1 MKFYDQETK
10 DVLKFFKTTE
20 EGLSDKEA
28 KQRLEKYGVNII
40 QEEKR
45 KSKLRI
51 FLGQFNNFMI
61 ILLLVVGFLSL
72 LYAMFSTHDY
82 LDAIVILGTTIVN
95 IIMGYL
101 QENKAEDA
109 IEKLKQYN
117 VTKVMVKRDGKFKE
131 IPSSN
136 LVMGDI
142 IELDAGDTI
151 PADARIIES
160 FFAKTDES
168 LLTGESNS
176 VTKHA
181 NVIASNSDLH
191 ERSNM
196 IYAGTSIASGKI
208 TAVVVNTGMQTEMG
222 KIAKTI
228 NTDKEPLTSLQI
240 KVKKIS
246 SFISMVAIFLIIF
259 VLGYSLIKDYD
270 LLTVIMLCISM
281 IVASVPECLPV
292 AITATLSIGVSQMA
306 KKKTIVRNLAAIET
320 LGATE
325 IICTDKTGTLTEN
338 KMEILSIYKDH
349 QEFLAKDY
357 KAITSDY
364 LLSVMALCNTI
375 HKDIANHLYGDSV
388 DIALAEYAEEKNY
401 KKEKLEK
408 KYKIVVE
415 IPFDSDRKMM
425 SNIYKENDEVKMF
438 SKGSLDNILK
448 NCSKILINGKERK
461 ITKEDKETIENQEKI
476 YSENALKVLAIA
488 IKSDIKEHEKT
499 EDYIKEEQKGLCF
512 VGLVAMKDPA
522 RANVAASIKTCK
534 EAHIRPIMITGDS
547 LETALAIA
555 KEVGIIDENEEG
567 VLGSDLEN
575 LSPKEFKKCVNKY
588 NVFARVNPEH
598 KHMIVEALQKQGKVV
613 AMTGDGVNDAPA
625 LKLANVGI
633 GMGESGTDVT
643 KSVSDIILLNDS
655 FSTIVTAVDEGR
667 RIYDN
672 VIINVLYNL
681 SSNFTEIVIILIGMF
696 LSFNIILPLHVLYI
710 DLVADT
716 IPSIMLAFEKAS
728 KNNMK
733 KKPNGLNKPIFSPHF
748 IAFLILSVIVEAGVS
763 LAIFFAFKNTLGLA
777 LAQTLA
783 LLSVVLNEFVFAYNC
798 RSLNE
803 QIYERKI
810 FSNKYL
816 NYGIIGLILVQ
827 LLVFLTPIGHIFS
840 LEQVS
845 LTQFAIVFIVNILS
859 FFVIETLK
867 PVLNK
872 IFKDN

>member
-1 MKFYDQETK
+1 MKFYDQEPK
-10 DVLKFFKTTE
+10 DVLKFFKTSE

-28 KQRLEKYGVNII
+28 QRRLEKYGANII

-72 LYAMFSTHDY
+72 LYAMFSTQDY
-82 LDAIVILGTTIVN
+82 LDSIVILGTTFVN

-131 IPSSN
+131 VPSSD
-136 LVMGDI
+136 LVIGDI
-142 IELDAGDTI
+142 IELDAGDTV
-151 PADARIIES
+151 PADARILES
-160 FFAKTDES
+160 FFAKADEA
-168 LLTGESNS
+168 LLTGESNT
-176 VTKHA
+176 VTKHSE
-181 NVIASNSDLH
+181 VIAPESDLH
-191 ERSNM
+191 ERANM

-208 TAVVVNTGMQTEMG
+208 TAIVVNTGMQTEMG

-259 VLGYSLIKDYD
+259 VLGYSLIMDYD

-306 KKKTIVRNLAAIET
+306 KKKTIVRNLSAIET

-338 KMEILSIYKDH
+338 KMEIVSIYKDH

-357 KAITSDY
+357 KAPTTDY
-364 LLSVMALCNTI
+364 LLSIMALCNTI
-375 HKDIANHLYGDSV
+375 HKDKKDHLYGDSV

-401 KKEKLEK
+401 QKEKLEK

-415 IPFDSDRKMM
+415 IPFDSNRKRM
-425 SNIYKENDEVKMF
+425 SNIYKENNEIKMF
-438 SKGSLDNILK
+438 TKGSLDTILQ
-448 NCSKILINGKERK
+448 NCSKILIDGQEKK
-461 ITKEDKETIENQEKI
+461 ISKEDTAAIKKQEKK
-476 YSENALKVLAIA
+476 YSQKALKVLAMA
-488 IKSDIKEHEKT
+488 IKTNLKDHEKT

-522 RANVAASIKTCK
+522 RPNVAASIKKCK

-555 KEVGIIDENEEG
+555 KEVGIIEEDEG
-567 VLGSDLEN
+567 GILGSDLEK

-598 KHMIVEALQKQGKVV
+598 KHMIVEVLQKQGKVV

-733 KKPNGLNKPIFSPHF
+733 KKPNGLNKPIFTPHF
-748 IAFLILSVIVEAGVS
+748 IAFLVLSVIVEAGVS
-763 LAIFFAFKNTLGLA
+763 LTIFFVFKNFVGLA

-816 NYGIIGLILVQ
+816 NSGIIGLILVQ

-859 FFVIETLK
+859 FFVIEALK

>member
-1 MKFYDQETK
+1 MKFYDQEPK
-10 DVLKFFKTTE
+10 DVLKFFKTSE

-28 KQRLEKYGVNII
+28 KRRLEKYGANII

-72 LYAMFSTHDY
+72 LYAMFSTQDY
-82 LDAIVILGTTIVN
+82 LDSIVILGTTFVN

-131 IPSSN
+131 VPSSD
-136 LVMGDI
+136 LVIGDI
-142 IELDAGDTI
+142 IELDAGDTV
-151 PADARIIES
+151 PADARILES
-160 FFAKTDES
+160 FFAKADEA
-168 LLTGESNS
+168 LLTGESNT
-176 VTKHA
+176 VTKHSE
-181 NVIASNSDLH
+181 VIAPESDLH
-191 ERSNM
+191 ERANM

-208 TAVVVNTGMQTEMG
+208 TAIVVNTGMQTEMG

-259 VLGYSLIKDYD
+259 VLGYSLIMDYD

-306 KKKTIVRNLAAIET
+306 KKKTIVRNLSAIET

-338 KMEILSIYKDH
+338 KMEIVSIYKDH

-357 KAITSDY
+357 KAPTTDY
-364 LLSVMALCNTI
+364 LLSIMALCNTI
-375 HKDIANHLYGDSV
+375 HKDKKDHLYGDSV

-401 KKEKLEK
+401 QKEKLEK

-415 IPFDSDRKMM
+415 IPFDSNRKRM
-425 SNIYKENDEVKMF
+425 SNIYKENNEIKMF
-438 SKGSLDNILK
+438 TKGSLDTILQ
-448 NCSKILINGKERK
+448 NCSKILIDGQEKK
-461 ITKEDKETIENQEKI
+461 ISKEDIAAIKKQEKK
-476 YSENALKVLAIA
+476 YSQKALKVLAMA
-488 IKSDIKEHEKT
+488 IKTNLKDHEKT

-522 RANVAASIKTCK
+522 RPNVAASIKKCK

-555 KEVGIIDENEEG
+555 KEVGIIEEDEG
-567 VLGSDLEN
+567 GILGSDLEK

-598 KHMIVEALQKQGKVV
+598 KHMIVEVLQKQGKVV

-733 KKPNGLNKPIFSPHF
+733 KKPNGLNKPIFTPHF
-748 IAFLILSVIVEAGVS
+748 IAFLVLSVIVEAGVS
-763 LAIFFAFKNTLGLA
+763 LTIFFVFKNFVGLA

-816 NYGIIGLILVQ
+816 NSGIIGLILVQ

-859 FFVIETLK
+859 FFVIEALK

>member
-1 MKFYDQETK
+1 MKFYDQEPK
-10 DVLKFFKTTE
+10 DVLKFFKTSE

-28 KQRLEKYGVNII
+28 KRRLEKYGANII

-72 LYAMFSTHDY
+72 LYAMFSIQDY
-82 LDAIVILGTTIVN
+82 LDSIVILGTTFVN

-131 IPSSN
+131 VPSSD
-136 LVMGDI
+136 LVIGDI
-142 IELDAGDTI
+142 IELDAGDTV
-151 PADARIIES
+151 PADARILES
-160 FFAKTDES
+160 FFAKADEA
-168 LLTGESNS
+168 LLTGESNT
-176 VTKHA
+176 VTKHSE
-181 NVIASNSDLH
+181 VIAPESDLH
-191 ERSNM
+191 ERANM

-208 TAVVVNTGMQTEMG
+208 TAIVVNTGMQTEMG

-259 VLGYSLIKDYD
+259 VLGYSLIMDYD

-306 KKKTIVRNLAAIET
+306 KKKTIVRNLSAIET

-338 KMEILSIYKDH
+338 KMEIVSIYKDH

-357 KAITSDY
+357 KAPTTDY
-364 LLSVMALCNTI
+364 LLSIMALCNTI
-375 HKDIANHLYGDSV
+375 HKDKKDHLYGDSV

-401 KKEKLEK
+401 QKEKLEK

-415 IPFDSDRKMM
+415 IPFDSNRKRM
-425 SNIYKENDEVKMF
+425 SNIYKENNEIKMF
-438 SKGSLDNILK
+438 TKGSLDTILQ
-448 NCSKILINGKERK
+448 NCSKILIDGQEKK
-461 ITKEDKETIENQEKI
+461 ISKEDIAAIKKQEKK
-476 YSENALKVLAIA
+476 YSQKALKVLAMA
-488 IKSDIKEHEKT
+488 IKTNLKDHEKT

-522 RANVAASIKTCK
+522 RPNVAASIKKCK

-555 KEVGIIDENEEG
+555 KEVGIIEEDEG
-567 VLGSDLEN
+567 GILGSDLEK

-598 KHMIVEALQKQGKVV
+598 KHMIVEVLQKQGKVV

-733 KKPNGLNKPIFSPHF
+733 KKPNGLNKPIFTPHF
-748 IAFLILSVIVEAGVS
+748 IAFLVLSVIVEAGVS
-763 LAIFFAFKNTLGLA
+763 LTIFFVFKNFVGLA

-816 NYGIIGLILVQ
+816 NSGIIGLILVQ

-859 FFVIETLK
+859 FFVIEALK

>member
-1 MKFYDQETK
+1 MKFYDQEPK
-10 DVLKFFKTTE
+10 DVLKFFKTSE

-28 KQRLEKYGVNII
+28 KRRLEKYGANII

-72 LYAMFSTHDY
+72 LYAMFSTQDY
-82 LDAIVILGTTIVN
+82 LDSIVILGTTFVN

-131 IPSSN
+131 VPSSD
-136 LVMGDI
+136 LVIGDI
-142 IELDAGDTI
+142 IELDAGDTV
-151 PADARIIES
+151 PADARILES
-160 FFAKTDES
+160 FFAKADEA
-168 LLTGESNS
+168 LLTGESNT
-176 VTKHA
+176 VTKHSE
-181 NVIASNSDLH
+181 VIAPESDLH
-191 ERSNM
+191 ERANM

-208 TAVVVNTGMQTEMG
+208 TAIVVNTGMQTEMG

-259 VLGYSLIKDYD
+259 VLGYSLIMDYD

-306 KKKTIVRNLAAIET
+306 KKKTIVRNLSAIET

-338 KMEILSIYKDH
+338 KMEIVSIYKDH

-357 KAITSDY
+357 KAPTTDY
-364 LLSVMALCNTI
+364 LLSIMALCNTI
-375 HKDIANHLYGDSV
+375 HKDKKDQLYGDSV

-401 KKEKLEK
+401 QKEKLEK

-415 IPFDSDRKMM
+415 IPFDSNRKRM
-425 SNIYKENDEVKMF
+425 SNIYKENNEIKMF
-438 SKGSLDNILK
+438 TKGSLDTILQ
-448 NCSKILINGKERK
+448 NCSKILIDGQEKK
-461 ITKEDKETIENQEKI
+461 ISKEDTAAIKKQEKK
-476 YSENALKVLAIA
+476 YSQKALKVLAMA
-488 IKSDIKEHEKT
+488 IKTNLKDHEKT

-522 RANVAASIKTCK
+522 RPNVAASIKKCK

-555 KEVGIIDENEEG
+555 KEVGIIEEDEG
-567 VLGSDLEN
+567 GILGSDLEK

-598 KHMIVEALQKQGKVV
+598 KHMIVEVLQKQGKVV

-655 FSTIVTAVDEGR
+655 FSTIVTAVDKGR

-733 KKPNGLNKPIFSPHF
+733 KKPNGLNKPIFTPHF
-748 IAFLILSVIVEAGVS
+748 IAFLVLSVIVEAGVS
-763 LAIFFAFKNTLGLA
+763 LTIFFVFKNFVGLA

-816 NYGIIGLILVQ
+816 NSGIIGLILVQ

-859 FFVIETLK
+859 FFVIEALK

>member
-1 MKFYDQETK
+1 MKFYDQEPK
-10 DVLKFFKTTE
+10 DVLKFFKTSE

-28 KQRLEKYGVNII
+28 KRRLEKYGANII

-72 LYAMFSTHDY
+72 LYAMFSTQDY
-82 LDAIVILGTTIVN
+82 LDSIVILGTTFVN

-131 IPSSN
+131 VPSSD
-136 LVMGDI
+136 LVIGDI
-142 IELDAGDTI
+142 IELDAGDTV
-151 PADARIIES
+151 PADARILES
-160 FFAKTDES
+160 FFAKADEA
-168 LLTGESNS
+168 LLTGESNT
-176 VTKHA
+176 VTKHSE
-181 NVIASNSDLH
+181 VIAPESDLH
-191 ERSNM
+191 ERANM

-208 TAVVVNTGMQTEMG
+208 TAIVVNTGMQTEMG

-259 VLGYSLIKDYD
+259 VLGYSLIMDYD

-306 KKKTIVRNLAAIET
+306 KKKTIVRNLSAIET

-338 KMEILSIYKDH
+338 KMEIVSIYKDH

-357 KAITSDY
+357 KAPTTDY
-364 LLSVMALCNTI
+364 LLSIMALCNTI
-375 HKDIANHLYGDSV
+375 HKDKKDHLYGDSV

-401 KKEKLEK
+401 QKEKLEK

-415 IPFDSDRKMM
+415 IPFDSNRKRM
-425 SNIYKENDEVKMF
+425 SNIYKENNEIKMF
-438 SKGSLDNILK
+438 TKGSLDTILQ
-448 NCSKILINGKERK
+448 NCSKILIDGQEKK
-461 ITKEDKETIENQEKI
+461 ISKEDTAAIKKQEKK
-476 YSENALKVLAIA
+476 YSQKALKVLAMA
-488 IKSDIKEHEKT
+488 IKTNLKDHEKT

-522 RANVAASIKTCK
+522 RPNVAASIKKCK

-555 KEVGIIDENEEG
+555 KEVGIIEEDEG
-567 VLGSDLEN
+567 GILGSDLEK
-575 LSPKEFKKCVNKY
+575 LSPKKKKKCVNKY

-598 KHMIVEALQKQGKVV
+598 KHMIVEVLQKQGKVV

-733 KKPNGLNKPIFSPHF
+733 KKPNGLNKPIFTPHF
-748 IAFLILSVIVEAGVS
+748 IAFLVLSVIVEAGVS
-763 LAIFFAFKNTLGLA
+763 LTIFFVFKNFVGLA

-816 NYGIIGLILVQ
+816 NSGIIGLILVQ

-859 FFVIETLK
+859 FFVIEALK

>member
-1 MKFYDQETK
+1 MKFYDQEPK
-10 DVLKFFKTTE
+10 DVLKFFKTSE

-28 KQRLEKYGVNII
+28 KRRLEKYGANII

-72 LYAMFSTHDY
+72 LYAMFSTQDY
-82 LDAIVILGTTIVN
+82 LDSIVILGTTFVN

-131 IPSSN
+131 VPSSD
-136 LVMGDI
+136 LVIGDI
-142 IELDAGDTI
+142 IELDAGDTV
-151 PADARIIES
+151 PADARILES
-160 FFAKTDES
+160 FFAKADEA
-168 LLTGESNS
+168 LLTGESNT
-176 VTKHA
+176 VTKHSE
-181 NVIASNSDLH
+181 VIAPESDLH
-191 ERSNM
+191 ERANM

-208 TAVVVNTGMQTEMG
+208 TAIVVNTGMQTEMG

-259 VLGYSLIKDYD
+259 VLGYSLIMDYD

-306 KKKTIVRNLAAIET
+306 KKKTIVRNLSAIET

-338 KMEILSIYKDH
+338 KMEIVSIYKDH

-357 KAITSDY
+357 KAPTTDY
-364 LLSVMALCNTI
+364 LLSIMALCNTI
-375 HKDIANHLYGDSV
+375 HKDKKDHLYGDSV

-401 KKEKLEK
+401 QKEKLEK

-415 IPFDSDRKMM
+415 IPFDSNRKRM
-425 SNIYKENDEVKMF
+425 SNIYKENNEIKMF
-438 SKGSLDNILK
+438 TKGSLDTILQ
-448 NCSKILINGKERK
+448 NCSKILIDGQEKK
-461 ITKEDKETIENQEKI
+461 ISKEDTAEIKKQEKK
-476 YSENALKVLAIA
+476 YSQKALKVLAMA
-488 IKSDIKEHEKT
+488 IKTNLKDHEKT

-522 RANVAASIKTCK
+522 RPNVAASIKKCK

-555 KEVGIIDENEEG
+555 KEVGIIEEDEG
-567 VLGSDLEN
+567 GILGSDLEK

-598 KHMIVEALQKQGKVV
+598 KHMIVEVLQKQGKVV

-733 KKPNGLNKPIFSPHF
+733 KKPNGLNKPIFTPHF
-748 IAFLILSVIVEAGVS
+748 IAFLVLSVIVEAGVS
-763 LAIFFAFKNTLGLA
+763 LTIFFVFKNFVGLA

-816 NYGIIGLILVQ
+816 NSGIIGLILVQ

-859 FFVIETLK
+859 FFVIEALK

>member
-1 MKFYDQETK
+1 MKFYDQEPK
-10 DVLKFFKTTE
+10 DVLKFFKTSE

-28 KQRLEKYGVNII
+28 KRRLEKYGANII

-72 LYAMFSTHDY
+72 LYAMFSTQDY
-82 LDAIVILGTTIVN
+82 LDSIVILGTTFVN

-131 IPSSN
+131 VPSSD
-136 LVMGDI
+136 LVIGDI
-142 IELDAGDTI
+142 IELDAGDTV
-151 PADARIIES
+151 PADARILES
-160 FFAKTDES
+160 FFAKADEA
-168 LLTGESNS
+168 LLTGESNT
-176 VTKHA
+176 VTKHSE
-181 NVIASNSDLH
+181 VIAPESDLH
-191 ERSNM
+191 ERANM

-208 TAVVVNTGMQTEMG
+208 TAIVVNTGMQTEMG

-259 VLGYSLIKDYD
+259 VLGYSLIMDYD

-306 KKKTIVRNLAAIET
+306 KKKTIVRNLSAIET

-338 KMEILSIYKDH
+338 KMEIVSIYKDH

-357 KAITSDY
+357 KAPTTDY
-364 LLSVMALCNTI
+364 LLSIMALCNTI
-375 HKDIANHLYGDSV
+375 HKDKKDHLYGDSV

-401 KKEKLEK
+401 QKEKLEK

-415 IPFDSDRKMM
+415 IPFDSNRKRM
-425 SNIYKENDEVKMF
+425 SNIYKENNEIKMF
-438 SKGSLDNILK
+438 TKGSLDTILQ
-448 NCSKILINGKERK
+448 NCSKILIDGQEKK
-461 ITKEDKETIENQEKI
+461 ISKEDTAAIKKQEKK
-476 YSENALKVLAIA
+476 YSQKALKVLAMA
-488 IKSDIKEHEKT
+488 IKTNLKDHEKT

-522 RANVAASIKTCK
+522 RPNVGASIKKCK

-555 KEVGIIDENEEG
+555 KEVGIIEEDEG
-567 VLGSDLEN
+567 GILGSDLEK

-598 KHMIVEALQKQGKVV
+598 KHMIVEVLQKQGKVV

-733 KKPNGLNKPIFSPHF
+733 KKPNGLNKPIFTPHF
-748 IAFLILSVIVEAGVS
+748 IAFLVLSVIVEAGVS
-763 LAIFFAFKNTLGLA
+763 LTIFFVFKNFVGLA

-816 NYGIIGLILVQ
+816 NSGIIGLILVQ

-859 FFVIETLK
+859 FFVIEALK

>member
-1 MKFYDQETK
+1 MKFYDQEPK
-10 DVLKFFKTTE
+10 DVLKFFKTSE

-28 KQRLEKYGVNII
+28 KRRLEKYGANII

-72 LYAMFSTHDY
+72 LYAMFSTQDY
-82 LDAIVILGTTIVN
+82 LDSIVILGTTFVN

-131 IPSSN
+131 VPSSD
-136 LVMGDI
+136 LVIGDI
-142 IELDAGDTI
+142 IELDAGDTV
-151 PADARIIES
+151 PADARILES
-160 FFAKTDES
+160 FFAKADEA
-168 LLTGESNS
+168 LLTGESNT
-176 VTKHA
+176 VTKHSE
-181 NVIASNSDLH
+181 VIAPESDLH
-191 ERSNM
+191 ERANM

-208 TAVVVNTGMQTEMG
+208 TAIVVNTGMQTEMG

-259 VLGYSLIKDYD
+259 VLGYSLIMDYD

-306 KKKTIVRNLAAIET
+306 KKKTIVRNLSAIET

-338 KMEILSIYKDH
+338 KMEIVSIYKDH

-357 KAITSDY
+357 KAPTTDY
-364 LLSVMALCNTI
+364 LLSIMALCNTI
-375 HKDIANHLYGDSV
+375 HKDKKDHLYGDSV

-401 KKEKLEK
+401 QKEKLEK

-415 IPFDSDRKMM
+415 IPFDSNRKRM
-425 SNIYKENDEVKMF
+425 SNIYKENNEIKMF
-438 SKGSLDNILK
+438 TKGSLDTILQ
-448 NCSKILINGKERK
+448 NCSKILIDGQEKK
-461 ITKEDKETIENQEKI
+461 ISKEDTAAIKKQEKK
-476 YSENALKVLAIA
+476 YSQKALKVLAMA
-488 IKSDIKEHEKT
+488 IKTNLKDHEKT

-522 RANVAASIKTCK
+522 RPNVAASIKKCK

-555 KEVGIIDENEEG
+555 KEVGIIEEDEG
-567 VLGSDLEN
+567 GILGSDLEK

-598 KHMIVEALQKQGKVV
+598 KHMIVEVLQKQGKVV

-733 KKPNGLNKPIFSPHF
+733 KKPNGLNKPIFTPHF
-748 IAFLILSVIVEAGVS
+748 IAFLVLSVIVEAGVS
-763 LAIFFAFKNTLGLA
+763 LTIFFVFKNFVGLA

-816 NYGIIGLILVQ
+816 NSGIIGLILVQ

-859 FFVIETLK
+859 FFVIEALK